1 MIEKKYTLERYY
13 TLDRKSRDEEE
24 MIAVKNQLKI
34 MRQHLELTTSR
45 IMLQSKPD
53 SSPYR
58 DAVRIRKQWG
68 LK

>member
-1 MIEKKYTLERYY
+1 MIEKKQVYEKFY
-13 TLDRKSRDEEE
+13 DVHRKSRAEEE
-24 MIAVKNQLKI
+24 YLAIKNQMKL

-53 SSPYR
+53 SGPYR
-58 DAVRIRKQWG
+58 DAVRIRKQWN